1 MYLRVFALLIVAVVT
16 GCNVSTH
23 REKLVSHLPKAD
35 GSELKVECTTDVKH
49 QIASIS
55 SKLNPQ
61 PYVEIILDEQTFAVY
76 SDKVILNEEELGT
89 VSDDVGKVMIV
100 VQEDGV
106 NVTADGYP
114 ITKD

>member
-61 PYVEIILDEQTFAVY
+61 PYVEIILDEQTFVIY
-76 SDKVILNEEELGT
+76 SDKVLLNEEELGAISEDADNILIVIRDDRMKVT
-89 VSDDVGKVMIV
+89 V
-100 VQEDGV
+100 DGETIAR
-106 NVTADGYP
+106 N
-114 ITKD
+114 